1 MSITNKFKNSFSRK
15 NIVGNKKSSFNFP
28 SLAKL
33 EAKLKSWRDCS
44 AGAGNQTSSRTGGK
58 QESRETK
65 HPGLPPPTR
74 SVPDVVHSEDRGA
87 CHSQCPYCT
96 CPCSSAGLAQAPVT
110 PQPFG
115 EVGKKNKN
123 HLQGFLFSQGTTPYT
138 FPSTE
143 LQTLD
148 FKGCITIGNDTS
160 FTITANMCC
169 VDMLGTILKAFK
181 ILGYVVFTMT
191 LWWCRKFTPR
201 YMLKWTQGRDLNR
214 WLYPDVHSSTMYK
227 SQMMQTAQMSQ

>member
-1 MSITNKFKNSFSRK
+1 M
-15 NIVGNKKSSFNFP
+15 GNKKSSFNFP

-44 AGAGNQTSSRTGGK
+44 AGAGNQTSSRTRGK

-115 EVGKKNKN
+115 EVGKKRTKIT
-123 HLQGFLFSQGTTPYT
+123 FKASFSHREPRHTRSRVLNYKLWILRDASQLAMTPVLLL
-138 FPSTE
+138 
-143 LQTLD
+143 LQTCAALI
-148 FKGCITIGNDTS
+148 C
-160 FTITANMCC
+160 
-169 VDMLGTILKAFK
+169 
-181 ILGYVVFTMT
+181 
-191 LWWCRKFTPR
+191 
-201 YMLKWTQGRDLNR
+201 
-214 WLYPDVHSSTMYK
+214 
-227 SQMMQTAQMSQ
+227 